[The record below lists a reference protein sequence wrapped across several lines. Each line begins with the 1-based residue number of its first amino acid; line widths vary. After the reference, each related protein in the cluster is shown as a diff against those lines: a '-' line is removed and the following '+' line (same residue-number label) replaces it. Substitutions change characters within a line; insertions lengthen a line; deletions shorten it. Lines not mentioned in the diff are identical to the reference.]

1 MPTSEAYAGS
11 AGSTGA
17 LVRGDQPLAYERWK
31 LDDFSRSPKAGSRS
45 NLPTVQQIEALR
57 EQARAEGHA
66 AGRAEGYAEGAR
78 QAQVEAEHLRGMLN
92 TLEESLHEFDR
103 EVAERLVTL
112 ALDMAR
118 QLVKDSLTRQPE
130 QVVDAVREAM
140 QALPPFGEHAQLMLH
155 PADVT
160 LVRHHMGEQLTHS
173 KWKLMEDASI
183 ERGGCRVQTASM
195 QVDATLPSRWQRMA
209 ATLARNDAWHLD
221 RAIEPVFAED
231 KP

>member
-1 MPTSEAYAGS
+1 MPTSERYTGS
-11 AGSTGA
+11 AGSAGA
-17 LVRGDQPLAYERWK
+17 LVRGDQPPAYERWK
-31 LDDFSRSPKAGSRS
+31 LDDFSRTPKAGSRGS
-45 NLPTVQQIEALR
+45 LPTVQQIEALR
-57 EQARAEGHA
+57 EQARAEGYA

-78 QAQVEAEHLRGMLN
+78 QAQVEAGQLHGMVE
-92 TLEESLHEFDR
+92 TLDESLREFDR
-103 EVAERLVTL
+103 DVAEQLVTL

-130 QVVDAVREAM
+130 LVVDAVRDAM

-155 PADVT
+155 PADMA

-173 KWKLMEDASI
+173 KWKLMEDAAI

-209 ATLARNDAWHLD
+209 ATLARNDAWHLN
-221 RAIEPVFAED
+221 RQVEPAFTED
-231 KP
+231 GQ